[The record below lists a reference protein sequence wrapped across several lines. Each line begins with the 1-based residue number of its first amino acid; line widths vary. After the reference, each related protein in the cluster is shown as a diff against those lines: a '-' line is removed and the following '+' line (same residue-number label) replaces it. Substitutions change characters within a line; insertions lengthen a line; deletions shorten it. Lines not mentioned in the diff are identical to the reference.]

1 MLLSILKK
9 IFKNPKTKQTQNKI
23 RKRGKE
29 TDGKNLS
36 RNDISYDR
44 HSLIILFMLINKSNE
59 CITFLMV
66 QTKFVTNGHYTR
78 IWGRVYSY
86 CCISL
91 ECQEGRWH
99 HNVDVLK
106 KAKKNKKTP
115 KIVDK
120 YFYTDCNVLFPH
132 NTIPDSYGKV
142 KVAFLRPLK

>member
-106 KAKKNKKTP
+106 KAKKKQK
-115 KIVDK
+115 
-120 YFYTDCNVLFPH
+120 
-132 NTIPDSYGKV
+132 NTKN
-142 KVAFLRPLK
+142 R